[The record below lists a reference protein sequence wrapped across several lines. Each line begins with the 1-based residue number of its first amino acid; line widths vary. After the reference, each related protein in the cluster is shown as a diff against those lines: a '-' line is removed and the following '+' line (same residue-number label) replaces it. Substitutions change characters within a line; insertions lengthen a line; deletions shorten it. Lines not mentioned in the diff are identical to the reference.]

1 LLFSEPRTFLWTVAL
16 FFTFGWIGAQVDKR
30 SRPQRFLRVD
40 LAIAFGVSE
49 AQLISLLLTDFGLS
63 LLFVQPGTS
72 KARFEKAK

>member
-1 LLFSEPRTFLWTVAL
+1 
-16 FFTFGWIGAQVDKR
+16 
-30 SRPQRFLRVD
+30 VD